1 MENNVLYLKEE
12 VKLYERE
19 ILKMLLQISES
30 FSDIS
35 FTKTQRDDC
44 FARIDALREKVR
56 DIINVIGSIDKEKK
70 EKDFLFDSNLKEK
83 NFDVESVD
91 NSLNFQV
98 NKDKIEKISEN
109 KVEDLNDLQNNYK
122 EENNNDFLNNLDVTS
137 NKIDTDD
144 YTEEILEE
152 IKEQDNEHV
161 EKAIIFQN
169 RRKGREIFD
178 SNEEILENDFSDLDS
193 NIEVDRLDKLIEEAK
208 TLNSVS
214 KTINNNENVE
224 VLIKVE
230 SEDNVENV
238 EIDNE
243 KNCYKEDIIP
253 FSKSRINESF
263 NNDEKS
269 NNKHSDEIYNI
280 GPLNDQENNK
290 SISKSKDVIEPVPV
304 LFGNCRVNN
313 QMVIR
318 KKNTSFKDKIKIL
331 IFKIKRM
338 LGDKNEKS

>member
-70 EKDFLFDSNLKEK
+70 EKDFLFDSNVKEK
-83 NFDVESVD
+83 NFYVESVE

-98 NKDKIEKISEN
+98 DVDKIENRSEN
-109 KVEDLNDLQNNYK
+109 EVEEFSDLQIND
-122 EENNNDFLNNLDVTS
+122 EEKNSNDFFKPLDVTS
-137 NKIDTDD
+137 NTIDRAD

-152 IKEQDNEHV
+152 IKEQNNEHV
-161 EKAIIFQN
+161 EKDIIFQN

-208 TLNSVS
+208 TLNSVR
-214 KTINNNENVE
+214 KTINDNKNVK

-230 SEDNVENV
+230 NEDNV

-243 KNCYKEDIIP
+243 KIGYKEDIIP

-304 LFGNCRVNN
+304 FFGNCRANN

-318 KKNTSFKDKIKIL
+318 KKNTSFKDKIKTL
-331 IFKIKRM
+331 IFKIKKM
-338 LGDKNEKS
+338 LGDKNEK